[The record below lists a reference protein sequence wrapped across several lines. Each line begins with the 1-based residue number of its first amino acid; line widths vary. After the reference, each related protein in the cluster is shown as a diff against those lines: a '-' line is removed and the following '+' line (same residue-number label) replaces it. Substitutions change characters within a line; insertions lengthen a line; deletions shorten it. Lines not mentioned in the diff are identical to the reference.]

1 VKRNQGLRN
10 LHSLVPHSR
19 AMSSGKNS
27 LTHIRSIMPISSI
40 HITNFKGVRDEAAL
54 PIRPLNFFIGPNSSG
69 KSSCIHALTALSQT
83 VKIPNNTSPL
93 LLDGEYV
100 HVHLGRFIE
109 VVHSKKYTDAIS
121 IGISLDQVPVRRFAE
136 KRKVIVEHV
145 NAHAK
150 YHFKCTKR
158 TQEIYLSSAELCV
171 GDRVY
176 DVRRSADK
184 YLITERSSQRRIE
197 ADLQSGFLFQDL
209 RLYMASPEEAE
220 GFRGLSFL
228 QTAVQTELRKV
239 SYLGPFRQPPTRRYP
254 TRGSS
259 PTEVGATGEA
269 TMTLLANEVV
279 QSHKRRHI
287 SQIQTWLKHLGLG
300 NKIDVSR
307 IATSDLFDVTVA
319 LGDGTSFPLADLG
332 FGLSQVLPVLTQCSF
347 AQPGAVLLFEQ
358 PELHL
363 HTLAAK
369 KLVSVFID
377 TVREKN
383 ARIIAETHSPD
394 MIHQLQGELRSGNLK
409 PEEVGVYRVVRHQ
422 GASKISELRI
432 DEDFSIYENWE
443 QGLTRE

>member
-1 VKRNQGLRN
+1 
-10 LHSLVPHSR
+10 
-19 AMSSGKNS
+19 
-27 LTHIRSIMPISSI
+27 MPISSI
-40 HITNFKGVRDEAAL
+40 HITNFKGVREVVDL

-69 KSSCIHALTALSQT
+69 KSSCIHALAALSQT
-83 VKIPNNTSPL
+83 VKIPNNISPL

-109 VVHSKKYTDAIS
+109 VVHSKKYADAIS
-121 IGISLDQVPVRRFAE
+121 IGISLDSVPIRRFGDK
-136 KRKVIVEHV
+136 KRMLVEHV
-145 NAHAK
+145 SAHAK

-158 TQEIYLSSAELCV
+158 TQEIHLSSAELCV
-171 GDRVY
+171 GDRIY
-176 DVRRSADK
+176 DVRLATDA
-184 YLITERSSQRRIE
+184 YIITERKSQRKIAAE
-197 ADLQSGFLFQDL
+197 LQSGFLFQDL
-209 RLYMASPEEAE
+209 RLYMSSPDEAE
-220 GFRGLSFL
+220 LFRSLSFL

-279 QSHKRRHI
+279 QSHKRQHI
-287 SQIQTWLKHLGLG
+287 AKIQKWLKELGLG
-300 NKIDVSR
+300 TKIDVSR
-307 IATSDLFDVTVA
+307 IATSDLFDVSVD

-369 KLVSVFID
+369 KLVGAFID

-394 MIHQLQGELRSGNLK
+394 LIHQIQAELRSGNLEK
-409 PEEVGVYRVVRHQ
+409 EEVGVYRVIREK
-422 GASKISELRI
+422 GASKITELEI

-443 QGLTRE
+443 RGLTKE